1 MEDNKYYLGLDVGST
16 TVKGVLMHNRDSA
29 LKTIWKCYERHETR
43 QAEKVLEFFKELE
56 VLYPAI
62 FRPAAKNL
70 EIFITGSGGNT
81 IKDHI
86 GAHYYQEVSS
96 VSNAVEKLYPDT
108 RSVIELGGQ
117 DAKIIIYRED
127 KVTGEKKR

>member
-16 TVKGVLMHNRDSA
+16 TVKGVLMYNRDSA

-70 EIFITGSGGNT
+70 EIFI
-81 IKDHI
+81 ILP
-86 GAHYYQEVSS
+86 VSS
-96 VSNAVEKLYPDT
+96 ILFPKLAGMASRAT
-108 RSVIELGGQ
+108 SS
-117 DAKIIIYRED
+117 
-127 KVTGEKKR
+127 